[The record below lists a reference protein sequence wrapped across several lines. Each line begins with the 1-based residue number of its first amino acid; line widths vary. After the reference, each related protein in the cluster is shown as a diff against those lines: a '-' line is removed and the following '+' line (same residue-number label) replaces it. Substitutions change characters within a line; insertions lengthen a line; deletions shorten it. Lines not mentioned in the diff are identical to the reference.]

1 MKGKIRNF
9 FRKFRK
15 RLEIQKNS
23 EILFLQFKFAYP
35 RVDNLPPHTQSTVSS
50 RRGIDFRSEQL
61 PSAPHLD
68 LPAYICRQPVFSDG
82 ADRRPRNFKVRQSK
96 NEIHSVCI
104 GGAIPLKSNYTEN
117 LFAIESL

>member
-35 RVDNLPPHTQSTVSS
+35 RVDNLPHAKH
-50 RRGIDFRSEQL
+50 R
-61 PSAPHLD
+61 
-68 LPAYICRQPVFSDG
+68 
-82 ADRRPRNFKVRQSK
+82 
-96 NEIHSVCI
+96 
-104 GGAIPLKSNYTEN
+104 
-117 LFAIESL
+117 LF